1 MSAREDLI
9 GIVTSWYMSG
19 DFPNP
24 HKIALAAAT
33 EDVDAYAHEL
43 AEQIRND
50 DFPGYREERFYT
62 GVEAAAD
69 LIDPEVEN

>member
-1 MSAREDLI
+1 MSARDELFLWIDDSLSTETASQLI
-9 GIVTSWYMSG
+9 
-19 DFPNP
+19 
-24 HKIALAAAT
+24 
-33 EDVDAYAHEL
+33 DAYAHEL

-69 LIDPEVEN
+69 LIDPWLKEN